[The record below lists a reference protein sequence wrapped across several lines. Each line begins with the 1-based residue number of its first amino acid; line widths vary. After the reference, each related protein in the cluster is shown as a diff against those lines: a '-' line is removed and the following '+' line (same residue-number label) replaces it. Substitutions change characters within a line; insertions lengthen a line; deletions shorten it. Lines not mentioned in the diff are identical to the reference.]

1 MIAVHIWG
9 GSNVSLSGS
18 WDSWASYFLSI
29 LILLEILTLP
39 LHPHFLLASLLPP
52 PPPPHTY
59 THIYTHRVCLV
70 HTHTYACMHSRHSH
84 SLSPSLTHTFTQI
97 YGACRLERVCERVRA
112 CVRVCLRACWG
123 GYRVCTRLGN
133 TCEEKEGD
141 GRMTTRECKRR
152 REKRRRGDLDRGK
165 GKRDGWRPL
174 MQHGG

>member
-1 MIAVHIWG
+1 MRLLGFIF
-9 GSNVSLSGS
+9 SLYSHPIR
-18 WDSWASYFLSI
+18 DSD
-29 LILLEILTLP
+29 
-39 LHPHFLLASLLPP
+39 PP
-52 PPPPHTY
+52 PPSPLSASLPAPPPLTHIHTY
-59 THIYTHRVCLV
+59 THTEFVSYT

-123 GYRVCTRLGN
+123 GYRVCMRLGN

>member
-39 LHPHFLLASLLPP
+39 LHPHFLLASLLLPP
-52 PPPPHTY
+52 SPPHTY
-59 THIYTHRVCLV
+59 THTYTHGVCLV
-70 HTHTYACMHSRHSH
+70 HTHTRLHALAALTFPLSFPHSH
-84 SLSPSLTHTFTQI
+84 FHTDIWSSQT
-97 YGACRLERVCERVRA
+97 GACVRPCA

-152 REKRRRGDLDRGK
+152 KEKRRRGDLDRGK